1 MIQLNYYQDTNTNA
15 IWPDATASIGTTSVL
30 LDFSQVYDRS
40 EWNNIIASLANVT
53 SLANPWLVTQLTGS
67 LVPTASGQYDVY
79 IYQYTTV
86 SGSLSTWILQNT
98 QWISTNQLWSGAGG
112 GITKGALLSTERAYV
127 SGSNEIPITVYTG
140 SNQNGTYTTYNG

>member
-1 MIQLNYYQDTNTNA
+1 MLQLNYSQSINTNA
-15 IWPDATASIGTTSVL
+15 VYPDTQAAVGTTSVL

-86 SGSLSTWILQNT
+86 TGSLSTWILQNT
-98 QWISTNQLWSGAGG
+98 EWASTNQLWDGSSV
-112 GITKGALLSTERAYV
+112 ITKGALLSTDRAYII
-127 SGSNEIPITVYTG
+127 GNNEVPITVYTG
-140 SNQNGTYTTYNG
+140 SNQDGAYTTYQGY

>member
-1 MIQLNYYQDTNTNA
+1 MIQLNYYQPTNTNA
-15 IWPDATASIGTTSVL
+15 VYPDTQAAVGTTSVL

-40 EWNNIIASLANVT
+40 EWNNIVASLANVT
-53 SLANPWLVTQLTGS
+53 SLANPWLVLQLTGS
-67 LVPTASGQYDVY
+67 LVPTASGQYDVD
-79 IYQYTTV
+79 IYQYTSV

-98 QWISTNQLWSGAGG
+98 QWILTNQLWSGASS
-112 GITKGALLSTERAYV
+112 IVKGALLSTERAYV

>member
-1 MIQLNYYQDTNTNA
+1 MIQLNYYQATNTNA
-15 IWPDATASIGTTSVL
+15 IWPDVTASVGTTSVL

-53 SLANPWLVTQLTGS
+53 SLANHWLVTQLTGS

-79 IYQYTTV
+79 IYEYSTV
-86 SGSLSTWILQNT
+86 SALTWATQNT
-98 QWISTNQLWSGAGG
+98 LWNATPITWNGQGG
-112 GITKGALLSTERAYV
+112 GYVKGTLLSTERAYV